1 MYKQDFS
8 LSCLTPLG
16 GGPNLAASSFIRPS
30 LFSVHPA
37 KLAQILFIPI
47 LTNAVSSQ
55 TSLILVLPCAFKTQ
69 LVIYVPC
76 LLFRYVTASSPL
88 TCPFAPLFL
97 TAYISGYLS
106 LLLESFTVFALTFI
120 CSSS

>member
-1 MYKQDFS
+1 MVEYLENVFECINRVFS

-47 LTNAVSSQ
+47 LTNAVSSSQ
-55 TSLILVLPCAFKTQ
+55 TSLITCIALCIQNTAGKICSLLV
-69 LVIYVPC
+69 
-76 LLFRYVTASSPL
+76 
-88 TCPFAPLFL
+88 APLCHCF
-97 TAYISGYLS
+97 
-106 LLLESFTVFALTFI
+106 
-120 CSSS
+120 